1 MWHLMIFESEA
12 RTRPIKVLTLPTIKA
27 VAYVVGMSPQSVS
40 NFYHSLIKP
49 RQGLQYV
56 ALFKA

>member
-1 MWHLMIFESEA
+1 MIFESEA

-49 RQGLQYV
+49 REGLQYV
-56 ALFKA
+56 VLFKA